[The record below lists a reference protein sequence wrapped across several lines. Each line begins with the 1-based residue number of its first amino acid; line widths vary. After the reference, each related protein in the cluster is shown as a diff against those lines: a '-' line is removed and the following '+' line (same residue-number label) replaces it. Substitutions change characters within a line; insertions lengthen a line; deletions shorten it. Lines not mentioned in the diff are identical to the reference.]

1 MAEVVIIKQLDNSE
15 SMSYYNRKK
24 CSLLKH
30 VVTRTE
36 STG

>member
-24 CSLLKH
+24 QQHYCNL
-30 VVTRTE
+30 
-36 STG
+36 